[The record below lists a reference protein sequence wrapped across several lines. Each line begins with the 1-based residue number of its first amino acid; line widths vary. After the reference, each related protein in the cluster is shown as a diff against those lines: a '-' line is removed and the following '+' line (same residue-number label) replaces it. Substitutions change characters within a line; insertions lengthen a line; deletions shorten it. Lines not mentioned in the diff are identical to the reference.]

1 MKTNVERV
9 LDYLWS
15 VSLNG
20 ATNAEIRVAT
30 GIQPHQQVYMITS
43 ELVQMRFRI
52 RFLTCTDYGILC
64 LPSGAS

>member
-15 VSLNG
+15 VSPNG

-30 GIQPHQQVYMITS
+30 GI
-43 ELVQMRFRI
+43 
-52 RFLTCTDYGILC
+52 
-64 LPSGAS
+64 